1 MNILVTG
8 GAGYIGSVAIEKLL
22 RLGFNVFSVDNLSNG
37 KLEAI
42 ETDCTF
48 YKGNFGD
55 CDLLDKIFSAT
66 KFDLVFHFA
75 AEANVPDSVVN
86 PQKYYQT
93 NVTFSI
99 NLINKMIQHN
109 VKKIVFSSSAAVYG
123 NPKYSPIDENH
134 SKDPINPYGYS
145 KLIFEEILK
154 DYASAYDLDFI
165 SFRYFCAAGASRKH
179 GESREYETHLIPN
192 VIDHFLNKKNEIF
205 VFGDDFDTIDGSGIR
220 DYVHVEDIVDA
231 HILAIDKINKYS
243 GKNYN
248 IGTSS
253 GYSVFEVI
261 RVAEEIFSQKANVKI
276 KKRRSGDPAMLVA
289 TCHSI
294 VNDFS
299 WAPKKTLADMLTSSF
314 DWRKKPPY

>member
-22 RLGFNVFSVDNLSNG
+22 MLGFNVFCVDNLSNG

-42 ETDCTF
+42 ESNCTF
-48 YKGNFGD
+48 YNGNFGD
-55 CDLLDKIFSAT
+55 FDLLDKIFSTT

-75 AEANVPDSVVN
+75 AEANVPDSVEN

-243 GKNYN
+243 GKKYN

-299 WAPKKTLADMLTSSF
+299 WTPKKTLADMLTSSF
-314 DWRKKPPY
+314 DWRKKPTY